1 MRNSKLLHT
10 QERIAECLLTAVEY
24 RTMLHI
30 HHMMKSVFR
39 WHLSIMTWDELHFYD
54 FGRRKVPC
62 PATPLSL
69 P

>member
-1 MRNSKLLHT
+1 MRNSKFLHT
-10 QERIAECLLTAVEY
+10 QARIAECLLTAIEY

-39 WHLSIMTWDELHFYD
+39 WHLPITTRDELHIHD
-54 FGRRKVPC
+54 FKRRKVPR

>member
-10 QERIAECLLTAVEY
+10 QARIAGRLLTAVEY
-24 RTMLHI
+24 RTMLHL

-39 WHLSIMTWDELHFYD
+39 WHLSFSTWDELHIYD
-54 FGRRKVPC
+54 FWRMKVPC

>member
-10 QERIAECLLTAVEY
+10 QARIAECLLTAVEY
-24 RTMLHI
+24 PTMLHI
-30 HHMMKSVFR
+30 HHMMKSVFS
-39 WHLSIMTWDELHFYD
+39 WHLSITTWDELHIYD
-54 FGRRKVPC
+54 FGRRKVAR